1 MRLRGRRE
9 TNLLPPFRGCDE
21 ANAAVKQMRL
31 LVGDT
36 SLEPGST
43 FRDARSLLRI
53 VQVVLETHLD
63 EATSTSIADAA
74 GIPVAALS
82 LVVTARASFL
92 KWEDVIVQ
100 EPLAVPSTT
109 LTLSAPPRPRAL
121 RAMHTGF
128 DIAASIVVAENQPI
142 AAGIA
147 WQSGTVLASTTFK
160 VRPLADFGFQPE
172 PLDDDVRKAYGIPP
186 GASRYLLFH
195 DGGPDPWEATTMD
208 EVLTAYVDESVLILM
223 GGTSVVRKETQAELA
238 AAVYASVFQRCAAA
252 GTDIP
257 DDIDDSLLAELCS
270 RVDAGSKATPGKV
283 LGLLRGGNAELAIA
297 HVDAM
302 VGLQVALVT
311 ILKGADPNGI

>member
-21 ANAAVKQMRL
+21 ASAAVKDMRL
-31 LVGDT
+31 LVGGT
-36 SLEPGST
+36 SVEPGQT
-43 FRDARSLLRI
+43 FRDARSLLRV

-63 EATSTSIADAA
+63 DATSTAIATAA

-82 LVVTARASFL
+82 LVVTARAPFL

-100 EPLAVPSTT
+100 APLAAPSTT

-128 DIAASIVVAENQPI
+128 DIAAAIVVTDDQPV

-147 WQSGTVLASTTFK
+147 WQSGTVLASATFK
-160 VRPLADFGFQPE
+160 VRPLEDFGFQPE
-172 PLDDDVRKAYGIPP
+172 PLDDDVRKTYGIPP

-195 DGGPDPWEATTMD
+195 DGGPEPWEATSMD
-208 EVLTAYVDESVLILM
+208 EVLTAYVDESVLALM
-223 GGTSVVRKETQAELA
+223 GGISAVRKEAQAELA
-238 AAVYASVFQRCAAA
+238 AAVYASVFQRCASA
-252 GTDIP
+252 GTEIP
-257 DDIDDSLLAELCS
+257 EGIDDSLLAELCN
-270 RVDAGSKATPGKV
+270 RVDQGSNVEAGTV
-283 LGLLRGGNAELAIA
+283 LSLLRSGQAELAIA

-302 VGLQVALVT
+302 VGLQSALVT
-311 ILKGADPNGI
+311 ILKGADPNGV

>member
-9 TNLLPPFRGCDE
+9 TNLLPPFRGCDD
-21 ANAAVKQMRL
+21 ASAAVKEMRL

-43 FRDARSLLRI
+43 FRDARSLLRV

-63 EATSTSIADAA
+63 DTSATSIADAA
-74 GIPVAALS
+74 GVPVDALS

-92 KWEDVIVQ
+92 KWEDVIAQ
-100 EPLAVPSTT
+100 EPLAAPSKT

-128 DIAASIVVAENQPI
+128 DIAASIVVAEDQPI
-142 AAGIA
+142 AAGTA
-147 WQSGTVLASTTFK
+147 WQRGTVLASTTFK

-172 PLDDDVRKAYGIPP
+172 PLDDDVRKAYGIPS

-195 DGGPDPWEATTMD
+195 DGGPEPWEATAMD
-208 EVLTAYVDESVLILM
+208 EILTAYVDESVLLLM
-223 GGTSVVRKETQAELA
+223 SGNSAVRKEAQAELA
-238 AAVYASVFQRCAAA
+238 AAVYASVFQRCASV

-257 DDIDDSLLAELCS
+257 DDIDDSLLGELCS
-270 RVDAGSKATPGKV
+270 RVDGGSKAEPGTV
-283 LGLLRGGNAELAIA
+283 LSLLRGGNAELAIA

-302 VGLQVALVT
+302 VGLQSALVT
-311 ILKGADPNGI
+311 ILKGADPNGV